1 MVFKYGEY
9 VGLEDAV
16 RRSLSC
22 EENHFDESC
31 RVTTKR
37 KWVSTGSTEEYGTDK
52 IALNGL

>member
-9 VGLEDAV
+9 VGLRDAV

-31 RVTTKR
+31 SCDNEAEVSIDRIYLQKNMGLTK
-37 KWVSTGSTEEYGTDK
+37 
-52 IALNGL
+52 

>member
-1 MVFKYGEY
+1 MVFKYSEY
-9 VGLEDAV
+9 VGLRDAV

-37 KWVSTGSTEEYGTDK
+37 K
-52 IALNGL
+52 